1 MKVLFLCAGYA
12 TRLYPLT
19 LDKPKPLLP
28 IGGKPIL
35 DYLLEKV
42 EKIPEVDEVYVVTN
56 QKFASNFE
64 NWAAKKKLRFQV
76 RVFNDRTLTNETR
89 LGAVGDMQFVI
100 EEAKLND
107 DLLVIAG
114 DNLFEFDLNDFVKKA
129 KQKGILIAARYIENL
144 EDMKRYGEI
153 EKDEDGKIIYLK
165 EKPEKPRSH
174 LAASCVYFFKK
185 ESLSYIKKYLDEGN
199 NPDQPGRYIEWL
211 YKKVPVFVYEFREKW
226 YDIGNMDQY
235 KKADEEYS
243 RRRNEKI

>member
-28 IGGKPIL
+28 VGGKPIL

-144 EDMKRYGEI
+144 EDMKRYGLCI
-153 EKDEDGKIIYLK
+153 LFQKGISFIHK
-165 EKPEKPRSH
+165 EVS
-174 LAASCVYFFKK
+174 
-185 ESLSYIKKYLDEGN
+185 
-199 NPDQPGRYIEWL
+199 
-211 YKKVPVFVYEFREKW
+211 
-226 YDIGNMDQY
+226 
-235 KKADEEYS
+235 
-243 RRRNEKI
+243 